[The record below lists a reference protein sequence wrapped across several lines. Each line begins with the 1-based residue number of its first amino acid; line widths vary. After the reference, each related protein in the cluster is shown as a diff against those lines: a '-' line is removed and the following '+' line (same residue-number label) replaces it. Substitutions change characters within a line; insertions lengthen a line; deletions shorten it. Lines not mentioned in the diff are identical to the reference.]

1 MKELLRSRE
10 MKQELAAYKAD
21 PRRSQY
27 VQDFSEEQQAQNR
40 DRWLKNR
47 LMTRRRLSLLDFIY
61 GGQVAAARSSKWVS
75 QDGKPLGDSVF
86 PPFTNLDMGE
96 GVTAAPIIVPSRT
109 DEGTSY
115 IHQQLNFTNTAIKAL
130 ALDSK
135 ESRT

>member
-1 MKELLRSRE
+1 M
-10 MKQELAAYKAD
+10 
-21 PRRSQY
+21 
-27 VQDFSEEQQAQNR
+27 
-40 DRWLKNR
+40 
-47 LMTRRRLSLLDFIY
+47 
-61 GGQVAAARSSKWVS
+61 
-75 QDGKPLGDSVF
+75 F

-115 IHQQLNFTNTAIKAL
+115 IHQQLNWTNTALKAL